1 MNITDSHN
9 PTFNVVIQLNEQN
22 YCHQNP
28 FHLRKGYDH
37 QKKMEKLNNESVFF
51 YAIGKINIRFV
62 TKKVH
67 ITFLFF
73 A

>member
-1 MNITDSHN
+1 MI
-9 PTFNVVIQLNEQN
+9 I
-22 YCHQNP
+22 
-28 FHLRKGYDH
+28 K
-37 QKKMEKLNNESVFF
+37 KKMEKLNNESVFF
-51 YAIGKINIRFV
+51 YAIGKKINIRFV